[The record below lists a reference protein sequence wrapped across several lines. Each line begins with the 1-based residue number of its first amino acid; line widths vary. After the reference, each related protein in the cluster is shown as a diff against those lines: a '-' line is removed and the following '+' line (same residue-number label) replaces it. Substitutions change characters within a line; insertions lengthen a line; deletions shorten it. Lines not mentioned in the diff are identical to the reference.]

1 MSYRAENIAAA
12 TTPDFPPHP
21 ESCIANQYTTRSH
34 LAESMGDARLQK
46 KKKERER
53 KEGDR
58 LMLTTQEVEVAVEG
72 GLQDDGGG
80 GGGHLGGGAAFAG
93 ARVPEGS
100 RRRGACA
107 E

>member
-1 MSYRAENIAAA
+1 
-12 TTPDFPPHP
+12 
-21 ESCIANQYTTRSH
+21 
-34 LAESMGDARLQK
+34 
-46 KKKERER
+46 
-53 KEGDR
+53 
-58 LMLTTQEVEVAVEG
+58 MLTTQEVEVAVEG